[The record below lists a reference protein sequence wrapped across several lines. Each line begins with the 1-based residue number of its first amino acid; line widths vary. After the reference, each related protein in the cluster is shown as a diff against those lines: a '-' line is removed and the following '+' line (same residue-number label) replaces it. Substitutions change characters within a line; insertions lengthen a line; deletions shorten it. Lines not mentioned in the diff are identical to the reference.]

1 MCSLGSDGHI
11 SIYKLNIII
20 ERVDTFADTFV
31 GAFVGAFAGA
41 FVGAFAG
48 AFVGAFA
55 GAFADAFAG
64 AFADAFADK
73 GKVEED
79 KVVEDKAE
87 AVVEDN
93 TVAGSSAAA
102 DKD

>member
-20 ERVDTFADTFV
+20 ERVDTFAD
-31 GAFVGAFAGA
+31 AFAGAFAGA
-41 FVGAFAG
+41 FVGAF
-48 AFVGAFA
+48 VG
-55 GAFADAFAG
+55 
-64 AFADAFADK
+64 AFADK
-73 GKVEED
+73 GKVE
-79 KVVEDKAE
+79 DKAV
-87 AVVEDN
+87 VVEDN

>member
-20 ERVDTFADTFV
+20 ERVDAFADAFV
-31 GAFVGAFAGA
+31 GAFV
-41 FVGAFAG
+41 
-48 AFVGAFA
+48 
-55 GAFADAFAG
+55 DT
-64 AFADAFADK
+64 FADK
-73 GKVEED
+73 GKVED
-79 KVVEDKAE
+79 KAEVVEDKAV
-87 AVVEDN
+87 VVEDN

>member
-20 ERVDTFADTFV
+20 ERVDTFAD
-31 GAFVGAFAGA
+31 AFAGAFAGA
-41 FVGAFAG
+41 FVGAFA
-48 AFVGAFA
+48 
-55 GAFADAFAG
+55 
-64 AFADAFADK
+64 DK
-73 GKVEED
+73 GKVV
-79 KVVEDKAE
+79 VVEDKAE